1 MKKGK
6 FKFKIKHF
14 IAIALLAWIGYGIY
28 GMFNKE
34 EVKVVNLDYSEFY
47 QQVEKGNVESVAIVG
62 RDISYELKDNAKGET
77 RIPDTG
83 HSEIT
88 NILLQKNVKIVAEKD
103 WGNSIYSWAS
113 LLLFPLILVVII
125 VVMIKSQKKGGAFGF
140 GKNKAKLVTPEN
152 NKVTFDDVA
161 GNEEAKAEVKEL
173 SDFLKEPQK
182 YEKMGANIPRGIL
195 LLGPPGTGK
204 TMLAKAL
211 ASEAKVPF
219 FTISGSDFVE
229 MFVGVGAS
237 RIRAMFEEAKL
248 HSPSILFID
257 EIDAVG
263 KARNSGGQGG
273 GGNDE
278 REQTL
283 NQLLVEMDGFNKDET
298 VLVIAATNR
307 ADVLDPALLRPG
319 RFDRHVTV
327 NLPDSKGRE
336 QILKS
341 HSKTKPISANV
352 DWKSVASGTP
362 GFSGADL
369 ANLLNEA
376 ALFAARLGRKEIVMK
391 DIEEA
396 KDKILM
402 GASRSNTAMSQKEK
416 ERTAYHE
423 AGHAIVS
430 ESMGE
435 SHDKVY
441 KISIIPRGR
450 ALGVTQYLPAEDK
463 YSQTKKEMIAHI
475 CSLYGGRVAE
485 EIIYGQDEVTS
496 GASNDIE
503 RATELAE
510 RMVKRWGFGKQ
521 GFLLFSNKENGTA
534 FDGAARSL
542 SDKLKTELEEEV
554 RVLTT
559 ESYNRAKEILENKK
573 DKLEIV
579 TKALMKFETI
589 TGRQFEMIMNSSE
602 VTLETLDLLE
612 DPIEIEVVVEETS
625 IK

>member
-6 FKFKIKHF
+6 FKVKYL
-14 IAIALLAWIGYGIY
+14 IAVALLAWIGYGMY

-47 QQVEKGNVESVAIVG
+47 QEVEKGNVKNVGIVG
-62 RDISYELKDNAKGET
+62 RNISYELKDNTKGET

-83 HSEIT
+83 HADLT
-88 NILLQKNVKIVAEKD
+88 NILLEKNIKIVAEKD
-103 WGNSIYSWAS
+103 WGGSVYNWAS
-113 LLLFPLILVVII
+113 LLLFPVILLVII
-125 VVMIKSQKKGGAFGF
+125 VLMVKSQKKGAFGF
-140 GKNKAKLVTPEN
+140 GKNKAKLVSPED
-152 NKVTFDDVA
+152 NKVTFDHVA

-173 SDFLKEPQK
+173 SDFLKDPAK
-182 YEKMGANIPRGIL
+182 YEKMGANIPRGVL

-211 ASEAKVPF
+211 ANEAKVPF

-237 RIRAMFEEAKL
+237 RIRSMFEEAKAK
-248 HSPSILFID
+248 SPSILFID

-263 KARNSGGQGG
+263 KARNNGGHG

-336 QILKS
+336 QILKA
-341 HSKTKPISANV
+341 HSITKPMNANI

-376 ALFAARLGRKEIVMK
+376 ALFAARFNRKDITMK

-402 GASRSNTAMSQKEK
+402 GASRSNTAMSEKEK

-435 SHDKVY
+435 DHDKVY

-450 ALGVTQYLPAEDK
+450 ALGVTQYLPSEDK
-463 YSQTKKEMIAHI
+463 YSQTKSEMVAHL

-485 EIIYGQDEVTS
+485 EIIYGEDEVTS

-510 RMVKRWGFGKQ
+510 RMIKRWGFGKN
-521 GFLLFSNKENGTA
+521 GKLLFSNKENGTA
-534 FDGAARSL
+534 FDGAARSI
-542 SDKLKTELEEEV
+542 SDSLKTSLEDEV
-554 RVLTT
+554 REL
-559 ESYNRAKEILENKK
+559 SNDAYKKAKEILEAKR

-589 TGRQFEMIMNSSE
+589 TGKQFEMIMNNSDITE
-602 VTLETLDLLE
+602 DTLDLLE
-612 DPIEIEVVVEETS
+612 DPLEIEEIVVE
-625 IK
+625 KAL

>member
-6 FKFKIKHF
+6 FTFKHVI
-14 IAIALLAWIGYGIY
+14 IVVILAWIGYGIY
-28 GMFNKE
+28 SVLNNTSGNIK
-34 EVKVVNLDYSEFY
+34 NLDYSEFVKEV
-47 QQVEKGNVESVAIVG
+47 QANNIKKVSIVG
-62 RDISYELKDNAKGET
+62 REISYESANAKGET
-77 RIPDTG
+77 RVPDTG

-88 NILLQKNVKIVAEKD
+88 DLLLSHNVKIVAETD
-103 WGNSIYSWAS
+103 VGNSIYQWLS
-113 LLLFPLILVVII
+113 LLLAPILIIGVIWFF
-125 VVMIKSQKKGGAFGF
+125 VRSQKKGGAFGF

-152 NKVTFDDVA
+152 NKITFDDVA

-173 SDFLKEPQK
+173 SDFLIDPKK
-182 YEKMGANIPRGIL
+182 YVDMGANIPRGVL

-204 TMLAKAL
+204 TLLAKAL

-219 FTISGSDFVE
+219 YTISGSDFVE
-229 MFVGVGAS
+229 VFVGVGAS
-237 RIRAMFEEAKL
+237 RIRTMFEEAKANA
-248 HSPSILFID
+248 PSIIFID

-263 KARNSGGQGG
+263 KSRNSGGHG

-283 NQLLVEMDGFNKDET
+283 NQLLVEMDGFNKDQT

-307 ADVLDPALLRPG
+307 ADVLDEALLRPG
-319 RFDRHVTV
+319 RFDRHVSV

-336 QILKS
+336 QILKV
-341 HSKTKPISANV
+341 HSKDKPLSAQI
-352 DWKSVASGTP
+352 DWKAVASGTP

-369 ANLLNEA
+369 ANLVNEA
-376 ALFAARLGRKEIVMK
+376 ALFAARLGRKAITMK

-402 GASRSNTAMSQKEK
+402 GASRSNTAMSEKEK

-430 ESMGE
+430 EAMGE

-450 ALGVTQYLPAEDK
+450 ALGVTQYLPSEDK
-463 YSQTKKEMIAHI
+463 YSQTKKELVSHI
-475 CSLYGGRVAE
+475 CSLYGGRAAE
-485 EIIYGQDEVTS
+485 EIIYGEDNITT

-503 RATELAE
+503 RATELSE
-510 RMVKRWGFGKQ
+510 RMITRWGFGKH
-521 GFLLFSNKENGTA
+521 GKLLFSNKENGMA
-534 FDGAARSL
+534 FNGAAREL
-542 SDKLKTELEEEV
+542 SNNLKNNLETEV
-554 RVLTT
+554 QMLTDNCYQQAVDILT
-559 ESYNRAKEILENKK
+559 EKRE
-573 DKLEIV
+573 KLELV

-589 TGRQFEMIMNSSE
+589 TGKQFEKLMESNDI
-602 VTLETLDLLE
+602 TIETLDLIEELQ
-612 DPIEIEVVVEETS
+612 DPEEIKSPDELKE
-625 IK
+625 IN